1 MKMNSF
7 KIIEYLYYL
16 SLISLVIIYLFPG
29 SLIGYLIYGD
39 LGRQPNLIDNF
50 IGTSINHFFY
60 FVFLTILVLIINT
73 RHSKILTNIYFI
85 LLLAVVL
92 ELGHLIVPNRAFEFY
107 DLLAN
112 IAGVIITFLIKKAV
126 K

>member
-1 MKMNSF
+1 MKINSF

-16 SLISLVIIYLFPG
+16 SLISLIIIYLFPG

-39 LGRQPNLIDNF
+39 LGRQPKLIDSL

-60 FVFLTILVLIINT
+60 FIFLTIIVLILNT
-73 RHSKILTNIYFI
+73 RHSKTLTNVYFI
-85 LLLAVVL
+85 FLLAIVL
-92 ELGHLIVPNRAFEFY
+92 ELGHLIVPNRSFEFY

-112 IAGVIITFLIKKAV
+112 ITGVLIPIFVKKVV